1 MDHKIDAVMID
12 TSIYHKNQCDFRGI
26 TKSIIPML
34 LQLLEANNITLLT
47 HPVLESEIKKHIGES
62 ELVSRIGNLQTSLR
76 KYNKQL
82 QMIDI
87 STEDLIRRLD
97 EINIEKSLIDKFDLF
112 YKRAISVPYVSAQE
126 VFEDYFNANPPFNTT
141 GNKKSEFPDAFI
153 LKGIIEY
160 CKNNA
165 NSTVLIISDDS
176 DWKHTLEE
184 NKQIVQVDSLE
195 AAMLLLWEQL
205 DDKSDLYQM
214 LISQTKSDIYT
225 KISDAALNEAFCID
239 DIDTAEEVD
248 IEKVSVVDI
257 NDMIVP
263 LEVTQNSV
271 LLQITATL
279 SANGCSEFFDENRS
293 VWDSEDRCYYF
304 CAYTR
309 LTFQNALAEVDREV
323 EINFSD
329 DGSLS
334 QVELS
339 SVKLIN
345 KWDIF
350 LNLDEAETIEND
362 VTDYGEDDYR
372 AEQAEAMENFYRH

>member
-1 MDHKIDAVMID
+1 MDYKIDAVMID
-12 TSIYHKNQCDFRGI
+12 TSIYHKNQCDFGGI

-82 QMIDI
+82 QMIDV

-97 EINIEKSLIDKFDLF
+97 EINIEKSLIDKFDFF

-126 VFEDYFNANPPFNTT
+126 VFEDYFNANPPFSTT

-239 DIDTAEEVD
+239 DINTAEEVD

-257 NDMIVP
+257 NDMMVP

-279 SANGCSEFFDENRS
+279 SADGCSEFFDENRS
-293 VWDSEDRCYYF
+293 AWDSEDRCYYF

-309 LTFQNALAEVDREV
+309 LTFQNALAEVDCEI

-345 KWDIF
+345 KWDIP
-350 LNLDEAETIEND
+350 LNLDEAETTEKD
-362 VTDYGEDDYR
+362 VTDYGEDEYR
-372 AEQAEAMENFYRH
+372 AEQAEAMENFYKQ

>member
-1 MDHKIDAVMID
+1 MDYKIDAVMID
-12 TSIYHKNQCDFRGI
+12 TSIYHKNQCDFGGI

-82 QMIDI
+82 QMIDV

-97 EINIEKSLIDKFDLF
+97 EINIEKSLIDKFDFF

-126 VFEDYFNANPPFNTT
+126 VFEDYFNANPPFSTT

-239 DIDTAEEVD
+239 DINTAEEVD

-257 NDMIVP
+257 NDMMVP

-279 SANGCSEFFDENRS
+279 SADGCSEFFDENRS
-293 VWDSEDRCYYF
+293 AWDSEDRCYYF

-309 LTFQNALAEVDREV
+309 LTFQNALAEVDCEI

-345 KWDIF
+345 KWDIP
-350 LNLDEAETIEND
+350 LNLDEAETTEKD
-362 VTDYGEDDYR
+362 VTDYGEDEYR
-372 AEQAEAMENFYRH
+372 TEQAEAMENFYKQ

>member
-1 MDHKIDAVMID
+1 MDYKIDAVMID
-12 TSIYHKNQCDFRGI
+12 TSIYHKNQCDFGGI

-47 HPVLESEIKKHIGES
+47 HPVLELEIKKHIGES

-82 QMIDI
+82 QMIDV

-97 EINIEKSLIDKFDLF
+97 EINIEKSLIDKFDFF

-126 VFEDYFNANPPFNTT
+126 VFEDYFNANPPFSTT

-248 IEKVSVVDI
+248 IEKLSVVDI
-257 NDMIVP
+257 NDMMVP

-279 SANGCSEFFDENRS
+279 SADGCSEFFDENRS
-293 VWDSEDRCYYF
+293 AWDSEDRCYYF

-309 LTFQNALAEVDREV
+309 LTFQNALAEVDCEV

-345 KWDIF
+345 KWDIP
-350 LNLDEAETIEND
+350 LNLDEAETTEKD
-362 VTDYGEDDYR
+362 VTDYGEDEYR
-372 AEQAEAMENFYRH
+372 AEQAEAMENFYKQ

>member
-82 QMIDI
+82 QMIDV

-126 VFEDYFNANPPFNTT
+126 VFEDYFNANQPFSTT

-309 LTFQNALAEVDREV
+309 LTFQNALAEVDCEV

>member
-225 KISDAALNEAFCID
+225 EISDAALNEAFCID

-257 NDMIVP
+257 NDTIVP

-271 LLQITATL
+271 LLQITATI
-279 SANGCSEFFDENRS
+279 SADGCSEFFDENRS
-293 VWDSEDRCYYF
+293 AWDSEDRCYYF

-309 LTFQNALAEVDREV
+309 LTFQNALAEVDCEV

-345 KWDIF
+345 KWDIP

-372 AEQAEAMENFYRH
+372 TEQTEAMENFYRH

>member
-1 MDHKIDAVMID
+1 
-12 TSIYHKNQCDFRGI
+12 
-26 TKSIIPML
+26 
-34 LQLLEANNITLLT
+34 
-47 HPVLESEIKKHIGES
+47 
-62 ELVSRIGNLQTSLR
+62 
-76 KYNKQL
+76 
-82 QMIDI
+82 
-87 STEDLIRRLD
+87 
-97 EINIEKSLIDKFDLF
+97 
-112 YKRAISVPYVSAQE
+112 
-126 VFEDYFNANPPFNTT
+126 
-141 GNKKSEFPDAFI
+141 
-153 LKGIIEY
+153 
-160 CKNNA
+160 
-165 NSTVLIISDDS
+165 
-176 DWKHTLEE
+176 
-184 NKQIVQVDSLE
+184 
-195 AAMLLLWEQL
+195 MLLLWEQL

-279 SANGCSEFFDENRS
+279 SADGCSEFFDENRS

-309 LTFQNALAEVDREV
+309 LTFQNALAEVDCEV

-345 KWDIF
+345 KWDIP
-350 LNLDEAETIEND
+350 LNLDEAETTEKD
-362 VTDYGEDDYR
+362 VTDYGEDEYR
-372 AEQAEAMENFYRH
+372 AEQAEAMENFYKQ

>member
-34 LQLLEANNITLLT
+34 LQLLEANNIALLT

-62 ELVSRIGNLQTSLR
+62 ELLSRIGHLQTSLR
-76 KYNKQL
+76 KYNKQF
-82 QMIDI
+82 QMIDV
-87 STEDLIRRLD
+87 SVEDLIKRLD
-97 EINIEKSLIDKFDLF
+97 EVYIEKKLSNKFSSF
-112 YKRAISVPYVSAQE
+112 YQRAISVPYVSAQE
-126 VFEDYFNANPPFNTT
+126 VFDDYFNANPPFSVT
-141 GNKKSEFPDAFI
+141 GSKKAEFPDAVI

-160 CKNNA
+160 CKNNI
-165 NSTVLIISDDS
+165 NSTVLVISDDS
-176 DWKHTLEE
+176 DWKRTLEG
-184 NKQIVQVDSLE
+184 NKQIVQVDSFE

-205 DDKSDLYQM
+205 HDKSDLYQM

-225 KISDAALNEAFCID
+225 EIADTALSEAFCID
-239 DIDTAEEVD
+239 EIDTAEEVD
-248 IEKVSVVDI
+248 IEKISVVDI
-257 NDMIVP
+257 DDTIVP

-279 SANGCSEFFDENRS
+279 SADGCSEFYDENRS
-293 VWDSEDRCYYF
+293 AWDSEDRCYYF

-309 LTFQNALAEVDREV
+309 LKFQNALAEVDCEV
-323 EINFSD
+323 RIDFSD
-329 DGSLS
+329 VGSLS
-334 QVELS
+334 QVKLA

-345 KWDIF
+345 KWDIS
-350 LNLDEAETIEND
+350 LNLDEAETIEED
-362 VTDYGEDDYR
+362 ITDYGEDDYR

>member
-1 MDHKIDAVMID
+1 MDYKIDAVMID
-12 TSIYHKNQCDFRGI
+12 TSIYHKNQCDFGGI

-34 LQLLEANNITLLT
+34 LQLLEAKNITLLT

-82 QMIDI
+82 QMIDV

-97 EINIEKSLIDKFDLF
+97 EINIEKSLIDKFDFF

-126 VFEDYFNANPPFNTT
+126 VFEDYFNANPPFSTT

-239 DIDTAEEVD
+239 DMNTAEEVD

-257 NDMIVP
+257 NDMMVP

-279 SANGCSEFFDENRS
+279 SADGCSEFFDENRS
-293 VWDSEDRCYYF
+293 AWDSEDRCYYF

-309 LTFQNALAEVDREV
+309 LTFQNALAEVDCEI

-345 KWDIF
+345 KWDIP
-350 LNLDEAETIEND
+350 LNLDEAETTEKD
-362 VTDYGEDDYR
+362 VTDYGEDEYR
-372 AEQAEAMENFYRH
+372 AEQAEAMENFYKQ

>member
-1 MDHKIDAVMID
+1 MNHKIDAVMID
-12 TSIYHKNQCDFRGI
+12 TSIYHKNQCDFEGI

-47 HPVLESEIKKHIGES
+47 HPVLESEIKKHISES
-62 ELVSRIGNLQTSLR
+62 ELVSRIGNFQTSLK

-82 QMIDI
+82 QMIDV
-87 STEDLIRRLD
+87 SAEDLIRRLY
-97 EINIEKSLIDKFDLF
+97 ELKIEKRLNDKFGFF
-112 YKRAISVPYVSAQE
+112 YKRAIAVPYVSAQE
-126 VFEDYFNANPPFNTT
+126 VFEDYFNANPPFSAT
-141 GNKKSEFPDAFI
+141 GDKKAEFPDAFI

-165 NSTVLIISDDS
+165 NSTVLTISDDS
-176 DWKHTLEE
+176 DWGHTLEE
-184 NKQIVQVDSLE
+184 NKQIVQVESLE
-195 AAMLLLWEQL
+195 SAMLLLWEQL

-225 KISDAALNEAFCID
+225 EIADSALSEAFCID
-239 DIDTAEEVD
+239 EIDTAEEVD
-248 IEKVSVVDI
+248 IEKISVVDI

-279 SANGCSEFFDENRS
+279 SADGCSEFFDENRS
-293 VWDSEDRCYYF
+293 VWDNEDRCYYF
-304 CAYTR
+304 YAYTH
-309 LTFQNALAEVDREV
+309 LKFQNALAEVDCEV
-323 EINFSD
+323 RIEFAD

-334 QVELS
+334 QVELA

-345 KWDIF
+345 EWDIS
-350 LNLDEAETIEND
+350 LHLDEAETIEED
-362 VTDYGEDDYR
+362 ITDYGEDDYR
-372 AEQAEAMENFYRH
+372 AE

>member
-1 MDHKIDAVMID
+1 MDYKIDAVMID
-12 TSIYHKNQCDFRGI
+12 TSIYHKNQCDFGGI

-126 VFEDYFNANPPFNTT
+126 VFEDYFNANPPFSTT

-309 LTFQNALAEVDREV
+309 LTFQNALAEVDCEV

>member
-1 MDHKIDAVMID
+1 MDYKIDAVMID
-12 TSIYHKNQCDFRGI
+12 TSIYHKNQCDFGGI

-82 QMIDI
+82 QMIDV

-97 EINIEKSLIDKFDLF
+97 EINIEKSLIDKFDFF

-126 VFEDYFNANPPFNTT
+126 VFEDYFNANPPFSTT

-214 LISQTKSDIYT
+214 LILQTKSDIYT

-239 DIDTAEEVD
+239 DMNTAEEVD

-257 NDMIVP
+257 NDMMVP

-279 SANGCSEFFDENRS
+279 SADGCSEFFDENRS
-293 VWDSEDRCYYF
+293 AWDSEDRCYYF

-309 LTFQNALAEVDREV
+309 LTFQNALAEVDCEI

-345 KWDIF
+345 KWDIP
-350 LNLDEAETIEND
+350 LNLDEAETTEKD
-362 VTDYGEDDYR
+362 VTDYGEDEYR
-372 AEQAEAMENFYRH
+372 AEQAEAMENFYKQ

>member
-1 MDHKIDAVMID
+1 MDYKIDAVMID
-12 TSIYHKNQCDFRGI
+12 TSIYHKNQCDFGGI

-82 QMIDI
+82 QMIDV

-97 EINIEKSLIDKFDLF
+97 EINIEKSLIDKFDFF

-126 VFEDYFNANPPFNTT
+126 VFEDYFNANPPFSTT

-239 DIDTAEEVD
+239 DMNTAEEVD

-257 NDMIVP
+257 NDMMVP

-279 SANGCSEFFDENRS
+279 SADGCSEFFDENRS
-293 VWDSEDRCYYF
+293 AWDSEDRCYYF

-309 LTFQNALAEVDREV
+309 LTFQNALAEVDCEI

-345 KWDIF
+345 KWDIP
-350 LNLDEAETIEND
+350 LNLDEAETTEKD
-362 VTDYGEDDYR
+362 VTDYGEDEYR
-372 AEQAEAMENFYRH
+372 AEQAEAMENFYKQ

>member
-1 MDHKIDAVMID
+1 MDYKIDAVMID
-12 TSIYHKNQCDFRGI
+12 TSIYHKNQCDFGGI

-82 QMIDI
+82 QMIDV

-97 EINIEKSLIDKFDLF
+97 EINIEKSLIDKFDFF

-126 VFEDYFNANPPFNTT
+126 VFEDYFNANPPFSTT

-225 KISDAALNEAFCID
+225 KISNAALNEAFCID
-239 DIDTAEEVD
+239 DINNAEEVD

-257 NDMIVP
+257 NDMMVP

-279 SANGCSEFFDENRS
+279 SADGCSEFFDENRS
-293 VWDSEDRCYYF
+293 AWDSEDRCYYF

-309 LTFQNALAEVDREV
+309 LTFQNALAEVDCEI

-345 KWDIF
+345 KWDIP
-350 LNLDEAETIEND
+350 LNLDEAETTEKD
-362 VTDYGEDDYR
+362 VTDYGEDEYR
-372 AEQAEAMENFYRH
+372 TEQAEAMENFYKQ

>member
-1 MDHKIDAVMID
+1 MDYKIDAVMID
-12 TSIYHKNQCDFRGI
+12 TSIYHKNQCDFGGI

-47 HPVLESEIKKHIGES
+47 HPVLESEIKKNIGES

-82 QMIDI
+82 QMIDV

-97 EINIEKSLIDKFDLF
+97 EINIEKSLIDKFDFF

-126 VFEDYFNANPPFNTT
+126 VFEDYFNANPPFSAT

-205 DDKSDLYQM
+205 DDKSGLYQM

-248 IEKVSVVDI
+248 IERVSVVDI

-279 SANGCSEFFDENRS
+279 SADGCSEFFDENRS

-309 LTFQNALAEVDREV
+309 LTFQNALAEVDCEV

-345 KWDIF
+345 KWDIS
-350 LNLDEAETIEND
+350 LNLDEAETIEKD

-372 AEQAEAMENFYRH
+372 AEQAEAMENFYRQ

>member
-1 MDHKIDAVMID
+1 MDYKIDAVMID
-12 TSIYHKNQCDFRGI
+12 TSIYHKNQCDIGGI

-82 QMIDI
+82 HMIDV

-97 EINIEKSLIDKFDLF
+97 EINIEKSLIDKFDFF

-126 VFEDYFNANPPFNTT
+126 VFEDYFNANPPFSTT

-304 CAYTR
+304 CAYTC
-309 LTFQNALAEVDREV
+309 LTFQNALAEVDCEV

>member
-1 MDHKIDAVMID
+1 MDYKIDAVMID
-12 TSIYHKNQCDFRGI
+12 TSIYHKNQCDFGGI

-82 QMIDI
+82 QMIDV

-97 EINIEKSLIDKFDLF
+97 EINIEKSLIDKFDFF

-126 VFEDYFNANPPFNTT
+126 VFEDYFNANPPFSTT

-176 DWKHTLEE
+176 DWKHTLED

-239 DIDTAEEVD
+239 DMNTAEEVD

-257 NDMIVP
+257 NDMMVP

-279 SANGCSEFFDENRS
+279 SADGCSEFFDENRS
-293 VWDSEDRCYYF
+293 AWDSEDRCYYF

-309 LTFQNALAEVDREV
+309 LTFQNALAEVDCEI

-345 KWDIF
+345 KWDIP
-350 LNLDEAETIEND
+350 LNLDEAETTEKD
-362 VTDYGEDDYR
+362 VTDYGEDEYR
-372 AEQAEAMENFYRH
+372 AEQAEAMENFYKQ

>member
-1 MDHKIDAVMID
+1 MDYKIDAVMID
-12 TSIYHKNQCDFRGI
+12 TSIYHKNQCDFGGI
-26 TKSIIPML
+26 TKSIIPMM

-82 QMIDI
+82 QMIDV

-97 EINIEKSLIDKFDLF
+97 EINIEKSLIDKFDFF

-126 VFEDYFNANPPFNTT
+126 VFEDYFNANPPFSTT

-239 DIDTAEEVD
+239 DMNTAEEVD

-257 NDMIVP
+257 NDMMVP

-279 SANGCSEFFDENRS
+279 SADGCSEFFDENRS
-293 VWDSEDRCYYF
+293 AWDSEDRCYYF

-309 LTFQNALAEVDREV
+309 LTFQNALAEVDCEI

-345 KWDIF
+345 KWDIP
-350 LNLDEAETIEND
+350 LNLDEAETTEKD
-362 VTDYGEDDYR
+362 VTDYGEDEYR
-372 AEQAEAMENFYRH
+372 AEQAEAMENFYKQ

>member
-126 VFEDYFNANPPFNTT
+126 VFEDYFNANPPFSTT

-309 LTFQNALAEVDREV
+309 LTFQNALAEVDCEV

>member
-225 KISDAALNEAFCID
+225 EISDAALNEAFCID

-257 NDMIVP
+257 NDTIVP

-271 LLQITATL
+271 LLQITATI
-279 SANGCSEFFDENRS
+279 SADGCSEFFDENRS
-293 VWDSEDRCYYF
+293 AWDSEDRCYYF

-309 LTFQNALAEVDREV
+309 LTFQNALAKVDCEV

-345 KWDIF
+345 KWDIP

-372 AEQAEAMENFYRH
+372 TEQTEAMENFYRH

>member
-82 QMIDI
+82 QMIDV

-97 EINIEKSLIDKFDLF
+97 EINIEKSLIDKFDFF
-112 YKRAISVPYVSAQE
+112 YKRAISVPYVSPQE
-126 VFEDYFNANPPFNTT
+126 VFEDYFNANPPFSTT

-195 AAMLLLWEQL
+195 AAMLLFWEQL

-309 LTFQNALAEVDREV
+309 LTFQNALAEVDCEV

>member
-1 MDHKIDAVMID
+1 MDYKIDAVMID
-12 TSIYHKNQCDFRGI
+12 TSIYHKNQCNFGGI

-62 ELVSRIGNLQTSLR
+62 ELVSRIGNLQTSLK

-82 QMIDI
+82 QMIDV
-87 STEDLIRRLD
+87 SAEDLIRRLD
-97 EINIEKSLIDKFDLF
+97 EVNIEQNLNDKFSFF
-112 YKRAISVPYVSAQE
+112 YKHAISVPYVSAQE
-126 VFEDYFNANPPFNTT
+126 VFEDYFNSNPPFSAT
-141 GNKKSEFPDAFI
+141 GNKKPEFPDAFI

-165 NSTVLIISDDS
+165 DSTVLVISDDS
-176 DWKHTLEE
+176 DWKHTLKE
-184 NKQIVQVDSLE
+184 NKQIVQVDSFE

-225 KISDAALNEAFCID
+225 EIAKVALNEAFCID
-239 DIDTAEEVD
+239 DIVTAEEVD

-271 LLQITATL
+271 LLQITVNI
-279 SANGCSEFFDENRS
+279 SVDGCSEFFDENRS
-293 VWDSEDRCYYF
+293 VGDREDRCYYF
-304 CAYTR
+304 CAYTN
-309 LTFQNALAEVDREV
+309 LIFQNALAEVDCEV
-323 EINFSD
+323 RIDFAD

-334 QVELS
+334 QVELD

-345 KWDIF
+345 KWDIS
-350 LNLDEAETIEND
+350 LNLDEAETTEED
-362 VTDYGEDDYR
+362 TTDYGEADYR
-372 AEQAEAMENFYRH
+372 AEQAEAMENFYRQ

>member
-82 QMIDI
+82 QMIDV

-126 VFEDYFNANPPFNTT
+126 VFEDYFNANQPFSTN

-309 LTFQNALAEVDREV
+309 LTFQNALAEVDCEV